1 VHTVTINI
9 KDSVIDNI
17 LYLLRNLSDVEI
29 VENKKVDDVQKLNQ
43 VKGILKGRIK
53 DPMEYQR
60 GLRNEW
66 ENRNSQ

>member
-1 VHTVTINI
+1 VTINI

-17 LYLLRNLSDVEI
+17 LYLLRNLYDVEI
-29 VENKKVDDVQKLNQ
+29 VENKKADDVQKLNQ

-60 GLRNEW
+60 DLRNEW
-66 ENRNSQ
+66 

>member
-1 VHTVTINI
+1 
-9 KDSVIDNI
+9 VIDNI
-17 LYLLRNLSDVEI
+17 LYLLRNLSDVKI

-60 GLRNEW
+60 DLRNEW
-66 ENRNSQ
+66 

>member
-1 VHTVTINI
+1 MHTVTINI

-17 LYLLRNLSDVEI
+17 LYLLRNLYDVEI
-29 VENKKVDDVQKLNQ
+29 VENKKADDVQKLNQ

-60 GLRNEW
+60 DLRNEW
-66 ENRNSQ
+66 

>member
-17 LYLLRNLSDVEI
+17 LYLLRNLYDVEI

-60 GLRNEW
+60 DLRNEW
-66 ENRNSQ
+66 

>member
-1 VHTVTINI
+1 MHTVTINI

-17 LYLLRNLSDVEI
+17 LYLLRNLYDVEI

-60 GLRNEW
+60 DLRNEW
-66 ENRNSQ
+66 